1 MNTDQVKQ
9 ALERELGVTAN
20 RLRELGSAADPK
32 QQEAVART
40 DEPPGD
46 SMDRIQTTETRE
58 QYFSSKELLTERAER
73 LAGALDRLRNGSYGV
88 CAECGEAIGWAR
100 LRVIPEATTCVRC
113 QARLEP
119 RQAAQSGR
127 PARVPKPGA
136 DDVEPE

>member
-9 ALERELGVTAN
+9 ALERELGMTAN
-20 RLRELGSAADPK
+20 RLREMGSAADPK

-40 DEPPGD
+40 DGPPGD
-46 SMDRIQTTETRE
+46 PMDRIQATETRE

-73 LAGALDRLRNGSYGV
+73 LAGALDRLRDGSYGV
-88 CAECGEAIGWAR
+88 CVECGEAIGWAR

-119 RQAAQSGR
+119 RQAAQAPRSSR
-127 PARVPKPGA
+127 APKDSA
-136 DDVEPE
+136 DEPE

>member
-9 ALERELGVTAN
+9 ALERELGMTAN

-46 SMDRIQTTETRE
+46 PMDRIQTTETRE

-73 LAGALDRLRNGSYGV
+73 LAGALARLVNGSYGV
-88 CAECGEAIGWAR
+88 CAGCGEPIGWAR

-119 RQAAQSGR
+119 RQATPTAR
-127 PARVPKPGA
+127 PARVPKAGA

>member
-9 ALERELGVTAN
+9 ALERELGMTAS
-20 RLRELGSAADPK
+20 RIRELGSATDPK
-32 QQEAVART
+32 QHEAIART

-46 SMDRIQTTETRE
+46 PMDRIQTTETRE

-73 LAGALDRLRNGSYGV
+73 LAGALDRLRDGSYGICV
-88 CAECGEAIGWAR
+88 ECGEAIGWAR

-119 RQAAQSGR
+119 RQVA
-127 PARVPKPGA
+127 PGA
-136 DDVEPE
+136 RSLRAPKAGGDDVEPE